1 MAVSRRRRTQVINPR
16 SMADDSDSELDTVCE
31 ECSSG
36 KQPAKLL
43 LCDKCD
49 KGFHLF
55 CLRPILVSVPKGS
68 WFCPSCSKHQNPKAF
83 PLVQTKLIDFFRIKR
98 SSCYISCSPPDN
110 IGKKRKRTSLV
121 MSKKKRKLLP
131 YNPTVDPQRRLE
143 QMASLATALRAS
155 NTEFS
160 NKLTYVHSKALRSA
174 NKAVLEKGGMQILS
188 KQDAETLALCKNMM
202 VRGECPPLMVVFDPY
217 EGFTVE
223 ADRCIKDLT
232 LITEYV
238 GDVDYLSNRDNNY
251 DGDSMMT
258 LLHASDPSQCLVIC
272 PDKRSNIARFISGIN
287 NHTPEGRKKQNL
299 KCVRFNINGEA
310 RVLLVANRDISKG
323 ERLYYDY
330 NGYEHEYPTEN
341 FMIWCSKVTI
351 FTSSLH
357 EDTFDILIC
366 LDRMVSVNHKFPMS
380 IPIADERAMYAYKPI
395 SVGEHIVVPTS
406 GEPLFLYTRAYE
418 PTSGRPR
425 IFRLYK
431 RDAKDLEP
439 NTFLVEVDSL
449 GDVALFVDLGI
460 TVPADRTLGIE
471 PNSIYFTRDDRLFNH
486 TKRSTPCIDVCVY
499 NLATKTIKP
508 FASLSNFKP
517 NDAMWF
523 LPS

>member
-1 MAVSRRRRTQVINPR
+1 MVVSRRRRTQVINPR

-174 NKAVLEKGGMQILS
+174 NKAVLEKGGMQVLS
-188 KQDAETLALCKNMM
+188 KQDAETLALSKNMM

-232 LITEYV
+232 IITEYV
-238 GDVDYLSNRDNNY
+238 GDIDYLSNRENNY

-341 FMIWCSKVTI
+341 FV
-351 FTSSLH
+351 
-357 EDTFDILIC
+357 
-366 LDRMVSVNHKFPMS
+366 
-380 IPIADERAMYAYKPI
+380 
-395 SVGEHIVVPTS
+395 
-406 GEPLFLYTRAYE
+406 
-418 PTSGRPR
+418 
-425 IFRLYK
+425 
-431 RDAKDLEP
+431 
-439 NTFLVEVDSL
+439 
-449 GDVALFVDLGI
+449 
-460 TVPADRTLGIE
+460 
-471 PNSIYFTRDDRLFNH
+471 
-486 TKRSTPCIDVCVY
+486 
-499 NLATKTIKP
+499 
-508 FASLSNFKP
+508 
-517 NDAMWF
+517 
-523 LPS
+523 

>member
-1 MAVSRRRRTQVINPR
+1 MVVSRRRRTQVINRR

-98 SSCYISCSPPDN
+98 SSSYISCSPPDN

-121 MSKKKRKLLP
+121 MSKKKRLLP

-143 QMASLATALRAS
+143 QMASLAT
-155 NTEFS
+155 
-160 NKLTYVHSKALRSA
+160 LTYVHSKALRSA
-174 NKAVLEKGGMQILS
+174 NKAVLEKGGMQVLS
-188 KQDAETLALCKNMM
+188 KQDAETFALCKNMM

-232 LITEYV
+232 IITEYV

-310 RVLLVANRDISKG
+310 RVLL
-323 ERLYYDY
+323 RLYYDY

-341 FMIWCSKVTI
+341 FV
-351 FTSSLH
+351 
-357 EDTFDILIC
+357 
-366 LDRMVSVNHKFPMS
+366 
-380 IPIADERAMYAYKPI
+380 
-395 SVGEHIVVPTS
+395 
-406 GEPLFLYTRAYE
+406 
-418 PTSGRPR
+418 
-425 IFRLYK
+425 
-431 RDAKDLEP
+431 
-439 NTFLVEVDSL
+439 
-449 GDVALFVDLGI
+449 
-460 TVPADRTLGIE
+460 
-471 PNSIYFTRDDRLFNH
+471 
-486 TKRSTPCIDVCVY
+486 
-499 NLATKTIKP
+499 
-508 FASLSNFKP
+508 
-517 NDAMWF
+517 
-523 LPS
+523 